1 MKPAHKRCGPSHR
14 TRIEWGNMDNKNE
27 ALERRACALFKQY
40 GLFLPRPVKDFF
52 SELADHLNWQ
62 DLKKGIK

>member
-1 MKPAHKRCGPSHR
+1 MS
-14 TRIEWGNMDNKNE
+14 DKNTE
-27 ALERRACALFKQY
+27 LERRAVALFKQY

-52 SELADHLNWQ
+52 SELADYLNWQ